1 MAASGTLLRVLL
13 ALCILAAP
21 ALAAVG
27 SGGGC
32 KRGMVNSCKGVV
44 CCPGLTC
51 SFTSTGGGFY
61 CL

>member
-1 MAASGTLLRVLL
+1 MTASTVLLRVLL
-13 ALCILAAP
+13 ALCVLAAP
-21 ALAAVG
+21 ALAVG
-27 SGGGC
+27 GTAAC
-32 KRGMVNSCKGVV
+32 KRGEVSTCKGTV